1 MFTTESQKRS
11 LSEQRLHFFFFF
23 SPLRLLLA
31 YICAALDTLTPSARR
46 LRRRALNHLLR
57 ISGSHEEKNANM
69 RLHRHTCVRTRAR
82 EIRTK
87 ALSVRPYGRST
98 ALPPANLLKGQ
109 KSLRACVHVRVC
121 ACTQGGTAGRNMHKD
136 LPEKREQGEGLF

>member
-1 MFTTESQKRS
+1 MNNIFT
-11 LSEQRLHFFFFF
+11 FFF
-23 SPLRLLLA
+23 SPLWLLLA
-31 YICAALDTLTPSARR
+31 YICAALDTLTPSVRR

-82 EIRTK
+82 GIRTK
-87 ALSVRPYGRST
+87 ALSVHPYGRSA
-98 ALPPANLLKGQ
+98 ALPTVNPWKGQ

-121 ACTQGGTAGRNMHKD
+121 VSVRVHAGGTAGRNMHKD